1 MLCLYMRIVRTKHR
15 FHSLFYMWER
25 ASTMFFTLQLW
36 FVMLHTTK
44 LKINKVLNK
53 ITRKLHNIRQVCYK
67 KTDLCSWIFRYH
79 WNFEFL
85 YRLTRVKLYHHYEM
99 VSFSCKSWQKYRWK
113 QHCRAIRAN
122 MSTCE
127 LISQQLQ
134 EFVPTKV
141 RISLTLP
148 YCCWTKFNCNRSF
161 VTRSFFLTRNLPV
174 LTVCFPYLI
183 EIWILSY

>member
-67 KTDLCSWIFRYH
+67 KTDLCSWIFRDH

-99 VSFSCKSWQKYRWK
+99 VSFFVQKLAKISLETTLSRDRSKHAHLWADQSAISYKSSFWQK
-113 QHCRAIRAN
+113 
-122 MSTCE
+122 
-127 LISQQLQ
+127 
-134 EFVPTKV
+134 
-141 RISLTLP
+141 
-148 YCCWTKFNCNRSF
+148 
-161 VTRSFFLTRNLPV
+161 
-174 LTVCFPYLI
+174 
-183 EIWILSY
+183 